1 MKSNDSIFSFKYYGR
16 IKLKLKDRMDERGLT
31 RSRVADYVGTRFEVI
46 DKWYNN
52 EVERLDLDVLARIC
66 YILECEVGDLLEYE
80 LKKPI
85 PIKNK

>member
-1 MKSNDSIFSFKYYGR
+1 MKGNDSIFSCKDYGKV
-16 IKLKLKDRMDERGLT
+16 KLKLKDRMDERGLT
-31 RSRVADYVGTRFEVI
+31 RSRVANDVGTRFEVI

-80 LKKPI
+80 LKKQF
-85 PIKNK
+85 